1 MPPARFSN
9 PHWPRPSGP
18 GSYPGPPHRRLTES
32 LSGVENAT
40 ARTCRGRHFARA
52 VSSGNGV
59 DVEPS
64 RVRMELDGDHKTVPD
79 DGEIMPSPSGSFVR
93 NWGCETVDLGLLS
106 VLRAANPP
114 PQPPVEFCQLRMA
127 SWMAKDGQPHRT
139 TTSRAP
145 PPSDWYWMD
154 GSSRRAPEDA
164 PIGDPWEGSTTN
176 CRARY
181 AEAPTMQPPHQPRRP
196 ADREGQLQTH
206 LGQAGRRSATWMHL
220 PSPSLQSSA
229 WAACK
234 VRHWA

>member
-1 MPPARFSN
+1 MPLREPVEDVISLGLSLAETASTLS
-9 PHWPRPSGP
+9 PL
-18 GSYPGPPHRRLTES
+18 GSEWNSTETTRQS
-32 LSGVENAT
+32 RMTERSCPVQ
-40 ARTCRGRHFARA
+40 
-52 VSSGNGV
+52 V
-59 DVEPS
+59 D
-64 RVRMELDGDHKTVPD
+64 L
-79 DGEIMPSPSGSFVR
+79 FVR

-206 LGQAGRRSATWMHL
+206 LGQADRRSATRMHL